1 MALVT
6 ATQNV
11 ILPEI
16 YFRILNQMYGVC
28 TGWWEVTGCVWDT
41 LEHSMLNIVQVVT
54 VNVFHFLECFVVVH
68 GCVLSVTS
76 EHCAG
81 GDGHMYLG

>member
-1 MALVT
+1 MVGGDRLCLGNPGT
-6 ATQNV
+6 RN
-11 ILPEI
+11 
-16 YFRILNQMYGVC
+16 
-28 TGWWEVTGCVWDT
+28 
-41 LEHSMLNIVQVVT
+41 MLNIVQVVT